1 MWNFLSETLDQ
12 WKVLDKTRVLMSDS
26 AANMLKMLEFA
37 PPDMDMDSVFEPH
50 PQHNCSG

>member
-37 PPDMDMDSVFEPH
+37 PPDMDQIRCLNHILNTIVQD
-50 PQHNCSG
+50 